1 MISSKLLL
9 VLWLVAAFSHVVV
22 VQAGAMEE
30 RRIMPGGFQDA
41 DIQDARVVAAA
52 GYSRQALVNE
62 NKYSFLSSS
71 SISSGSMKVV
81 VLNAS
86 QQVVA
91 GMNYKLTL
99 GLLDSNSGQCIGGF
113 KCTVYDH
120 FGDLSVTKWGDE
132 VSCDEV
138 MGMIKIREEQD
149 ATTEQDPE
157 T

>member
-1 MISSKLLL
+1 MIPSKQLL
-9 VLWLVAAFSHVVV
+9 VLWLVAAFSHGVI
-22 VQAGAMEE
+22 VQAHTMEE
-30 RRIMPGGFQDA
+30 RRIMPGGFRDA
-41 DIQDARVVAAA
+41 DIQDTRVIAAA
-52 GYSRQALVNE
+52 AFSRQALVNE
-62 NKYSFLSSS
+62 NPYSFLSSA

-120 FGDLSVTKWGDE
+120 FGDLSVTNWGDE

-138 MGMIKIREEQD
+138 MGMIKVKEEQG